1 MPENRYDA
9 IVAGHVCLDII
20 PELSHPGGS
29 VEKVFVPGK
38 LLNIESTAFCTGG
51 AVSNVG
57 IPLIKLG
64 ISTGLMGKIGN
75 DAFGSGIRSIF
86 AKYRAE
92 QALTMVEGE
101 HSSYTV
107 VMAPRGI
114 DRIFLHHP
122 GANDTFCSADINYDL
137 VRAARLFHL
146 GYPPLMRRLFE
157 QDGRESETIFRAVKA
172 QGATTSLDMAL
183 PDPASPAGRAD
194 WKTILARVLPHVDIA
209 PFSAEEAMFML
220 DRARFDAL
228 QQTAAGRDPL
238 EAYQPDDFL
247 GIGRELLRL
256 GARMALLKC
265 GVRGMI
271 LLTGG
276 KSAIQAIGRGAPA
289 DPSAWA
295 DRILWH
301 EIFEVDKVVA
311 AVGSGDNAIAG
322 FLAALLRGADPE
334 TALAT
339 ACCVG
344 AQNVR
349 VPDSISGV
357 KTWDETQAM
366 IRAGA
371 RRREVPGAGW
381 HFLPERLIWAG
392 PGDPAQKGAR

>member
-1 MPENRYDA
+1 MSEKPYDA
-9 IVAGHVCLDII
+9 VVAGHVCLDII
-20 PELSHPGGS
+20 PELSHPGGT
-29 VEKVFVPGK
+29 VEQVFVPGK

-64 ISTGLMGKIGN
+64 IHTGLMGKIGN

-86 AKYRAE
+86 AQYRAE
-92 QALTMVEGE
+92 QALTTVEGE

-137 VRAARLFHL
+137 IRTTRLFHL

-157 QDGRESETIFRAVKA
+157 NHGHETETIFRTVKSC
-172 QGATTSLDMAL
+172 GATTSLDMAL
-183 PDPASPAGRAD
+183 PDPASPSGQAD
-194 WKTILARVLPHVDIA
+194 WMTILKRVLPYVDIA

-220 DRARFDAL
+220 NRPRFDAL
-228 QQTAAGRDPL
+228 QQAAHGRDPL
-238 EAYQPDDFL
+238 EAYVPDDFL
-247 GIGRELLRL
+247 WLGRELLRL

-265 GVRGMI
+265 GMRGMI
-271 LLTGG
+271 LLTADR
-276 KSAIQAIGRGAPA
+276 SPLQALGRGAPA
-289 DPSAWA
+289 NPNAWA
-295 DRILWH
+295 GRILWH
-301 EIFEVDKVVA
+301 EVFHVDRVVA

-344 AQNVR
+344 AQNVQ

-357 KTWDETQAM
+357 KTWEETQAM
-366 IRAGA
+366 IRTAS
-371 RRREVPGAGW
+371 RRREQPGKGW
-381 HFLPERLIWAG
+381 TYNATRFIWSG
-392 PGDPAQKGAR
+392 PGDSGGSQRT